1 MAFRILEYPESGLI
15 FAFFVIFK
23 LRIPDTG
30 YSSIQYPVS
39 AGLKTSLSHR
49 VRPER
54 AARRGERSATRERER
69 RAKRSRRRA
78 RRRRLRGVR
87 RSGDTRRGRAARC
100 RREARAGG
108 PALEEDIGNERHER

>member
-39 AGLKTSLSHR
+39 AGLKTSLKADMKMKNLTSSMNNLSSNYGS
-49 VRPER
+49 V
-54 AARRGERSATRERER
+54 
-69 RAKRSRRRA
+69 
-78 RRRRLRGVR
+78 LV
-87 RSGDTRRGRAARC
+87 DTT
-100 RREARAGG
+100 
-108 PALEEDIGNERHER
+108 